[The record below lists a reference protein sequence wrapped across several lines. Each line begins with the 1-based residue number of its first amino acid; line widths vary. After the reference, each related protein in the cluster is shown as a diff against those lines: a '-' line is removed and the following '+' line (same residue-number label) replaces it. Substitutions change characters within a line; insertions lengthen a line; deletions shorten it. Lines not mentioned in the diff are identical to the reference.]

1 MTCFIANQADALYIV
16 DGLRTPFGKYGG
28 ALTQIHPVEL
38 AVLSAKSL
46 LNNLKLNPDKID
58 QVIFSNVIPA
68 TPDCLYAAR
77 HLALKLGCL
86 ETIPALNL
94 NRLCG
99 SGIEAIVT
107 AARLI
112 ANQEASAILCS
123 GAENMS
129 MIPHLVYGGRFG
141 VKYGE
146 LKSRDFLL
154 ETLSDTFTG
163 LSMGITA
170 ENLAEQNQITLE
182 DCNQFAFDSH
192 KKASQ
197 AWNSHKFSSEVVPV
211 NLGKIN
217 LLRDEHLRE
226 DIDLTS
232 MKKLKASFKT
242 DGVVNPA
249 NASGIVDG
257 AATCLIASASFCKQ
271 HNLKPKAKIIA
282 GSVVGVDPKIMGIGP
297 VPAII
302 ELLQKT
308 KFKIEDIDLFE
319 INEAFAAQALACQ
332 KQLAI
337 PSDKLN
343 IWGGAVGLGH
353 PLGATGIRLAI
364 TLANQLIDTSRK
376 RGIASACIGGG
387 QGIALM
393 VEKN

>member
-1 MTCFIANQADALYIV
+1 MTCFIPNKAESLYIV
-16 DGLRTPFGKYGG
+16 DGMRTPFGKYGG
-28 ALTQIHPVEL
+28 SLAQIHPVDL
-38 AVLSAKSL
+38 TLMSAKSL
-46 LNNLKLNPDKID
+46 LQNLKLNPDKID

-77 HLALKLGCL
+77 HLALKLGCP
-86 ETIPALNL
+86 ESTPALNL

-99 SGIEAIVT
+99 SGIEAIVS
-107 AARLI
+107 AARMLV
-112 ANQEASAILCS
+112 NNEASAVLCA

-182 DCNQFAFDSH
+182 DCNQFAYDSH
-192 KKASQ
+192 IKALA
-197 AWNSHKFSSEVVPV
+197 AWNAGNFSQEVTPINIGKV
-211 NLGKIN
+211 NVV
-217 LLRDEHLRE
+217 RDEHLRD
-226 DIDLTS
+226 DIDLVS
-232 MKKLKASFKT
+232 MKKLKPSFKS

-257 AATCLIASASFCKQ
+257 AANCLVASAAFCQ
-271 HNLKPKAKIIA
+271 ANQLKPKAKIIA
-282 GSVVGVDPKIMGIGP
+282 ASVVGVDPKVMGIGP
-297 VPAII
+297 VPAIQ
-302 ELLQKT
+302 ELLKKT
-308 KFKIEDIDLFE
+308 KYSINDIDLFE

-332 KQLAI
+332 KQLEI
-337 PSDKLN
+337 PKEKLN
-343 IWGGAVGLGH
+343 IWGGAVGVGH

-364 TLANQLIDTSRK
+364 TLSNQLIATNSK
-376 RGIASACIGGG
+376 LGIASACIGGG
-387 QGIALM
+387 QGIALLL
-393 VEKN
+393 ERY